1 MKNSLEERIRELIQ
15 IKSGGNEAGFARLIG
30 TSQSSLNNKLQ
41 SGGDKRF
48 FDIAARALL
57 AFPDVS
63 REWLLAGE
71 GDINTPAPAQK
82 EEPKEQAPVSLIG
95 FASCS
100 MFGWGGKI
108 RIPVPVTPPHWRD
121 DMIVAMATG
130 ESLLPEGIG
139 HGHVVFCDPHAS
151 PMPGE
156 IVYVETI
163 DDKAT
168 LKKYLGQGVSEG
180 GTPMLD
186 LQGWKDK
193 TDELTPQVDFCLHL
207 PLDTLK
213 IVAPVIYVQRRL

>member
-1 MKNSLEERIRELIQ
+1 MQNSLIERISELVRTY
-15 IKSGGNEAGFARLIG
+15 GNGNQTAFAKAIG
-30 TSQSSLNNKLQ
+30 IAQSTLNNKMK
-41 SGGDKRF
+41 SGNDKQLL
-48 FDIAARALL
+48 DVAAMALL
-57 AFPDVS
+57 AYPGLS
-63 REWLLAGE
+63 REWLLYGE
-71 GDINTPAPAQK
+71 GDMNTPVPAK
-82 EEPKEQAPVSLIG
+82 REEPKEQAPVPLIG

-163 DDKAT
+163 DEKAT

-193 TDELTPQVDFCLHL
+193 TDEQTPQVDFCLHL